1 MLVAKHLRDFRK
13 GVFVK
18 RCVSGILVLATIL
31 FFLLPAQADESIG
44 PVAGAPHP
52 ANDFAGQIMSDGRIG
67 RVGIGTKEPAA
78 TLDVYQGEVKI
89 GSTGAP
95 CTKAL
100 AGTLRYADTKLQL
113 CDGADWRNVGLD
125 KAQ

>member
-1 MLVAKHLRDFRK
+1 
-13 GVFVK
+13 VK
-18 RCVSGILVLATIL
+18 RRVSRLLVFASAICIIV
-31 FFLLPAQADESIG
+31 LPAHADETIG
-44 PVAGAPHP
+44 PASGAPG
-52 ANDFAGQIMSDGRIG
+52 AASDFAGQILSSGKTG
-67 RVGIGTKEPAA
+67 RVGIGTREPAA

-100 AGTLRYADTKLQL
+100 AGAIRYADTKLQL
-113 CDGADWRNVGLD
+113 CDGTGWRNVSLD